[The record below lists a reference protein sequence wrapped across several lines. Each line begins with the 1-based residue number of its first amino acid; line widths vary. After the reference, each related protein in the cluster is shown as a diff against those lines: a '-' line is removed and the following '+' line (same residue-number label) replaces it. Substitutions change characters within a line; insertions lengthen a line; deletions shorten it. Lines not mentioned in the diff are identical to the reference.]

1 MAAALG
7 IILLKLVV
15 LLLVAK
21 IAGEIA
27 ERFRQ
32 PAVLGELLAGVLLGP
47 SLFGLVD
54 LSVHDDT
61 VTLIGFLAGF
71 GAIILLMEVGLE
83 TRLKDMLGVGASAG
97 LVAIVGIVA
106 AFAAGFGISW
116 FLGSLGIWG
125 TSWLFHVFVGATLT
139 ATSVGITARV
149 LSDMGRLATA
159 EARTI
164 LGAAVLDDV
173 GGLLI
178 LAIVSALA
186 AGALDPGA
194 LALKAGLAIG
204 FLVVALIIGVRFA
217 PRVLDVLSRARVRG
231 LLVAVA
237 VAFTLLMAYMAEIT
251 GLAGIVGAFA
261 AGLILAQTRQQAAL
275 HERIRTLGD
284 VFVPIFFVFVGLQVD
299 LRGIGANTLP
309 MLIAAVALIIAG
321 IGGKIV
327 AGLAVVDRGTSRLA
341 VGVGMIPRGEVG
353 LIFALVG
360 VTTIVAGEPLIAGW
374 QYTAL
379 LLAIAI
385 TTFITPIWLKRVLAK
400 QGPAG
405 PDFGGVV
412 AETDTHGA
420 AVFRK
425 RSKGAKKGPDWGND
439 E

>member
-1 MAAALG
+1 MAAVLG

-15 LLLVAK
+15 LILVAK
-21 IAGEIA
+21 LAGELA
-27 ERFRQ
+27 ERIKQ

-54 LSVHDDT
+54 LSEHNDT
-61 VTLIGFLAGF
+61 VTLIGFLASF

-83 TRLKDMLGVGASAG
+83 TRLKDMLGVGVSAL
-97 LVAIVGIVA
+97 LVAIIGIVGSF
-106 AFAAGFGISW
+106 AFGFVASW
-116 FLGSLGIWG
+116 ALAKAGIWDD
-125 TSWLFHVFVGATLT
+125 SLLFHVFVGATMT

-178 LAIVSALA
+178 LAVVSALA

-194 LALKAGLAIG
+194 LALKAGLAIA
-204 FLVVALIIGVRFA
+204 FLVVALLLGVRAA
-217 PRVLDVLSRARVRG
+217 PWILDQLARARVRG
-231 LLVAVA
+231 LLIAVA
-237 VAFTLLMAYMAEIT
+237 VAFTLLMAYLAELT
-251 GLAGIVGAFA
+251 GLAGIVGAFT
-261 AGLILAQTRQQAAL
+261 AGLILAQTRQQPTL

-284 VFVPIFFVFVGLQVD
+284 IFVPIFFVFVGLQVD
-299 LRGIGANTLP
+299 LRGIGANVGP
-309 MLIAAVALIIAG
+309 MLLAATVIVLSGIAG
-321 IGGKIV
+321 KVV
-327 AGLAVVDRGTSRLA
+327 AGFGVVERATSKYA

-360 VTTIVAGEPLIAGW
+360 VQAGLIVGW

-385 TTFITPIWLKRVLAK
+385 TTFITPVWLKRALAK
-400 QGPAG
+400 TGGG
-405 PDFGGVV
+405 PDSATLV
-412 AETDTHGA
+412 ADTDERGA

-425 RSKGAKKGPDWGND
+425 RAKKPRKGPDWPGK